1 MQKLTSLTILGAMA
15 ALFLAAGTVLAG
27 DAAFDTQYETVLSR
41 LQAMGHGVYTE
52 AEWADVASAVQN
64 LTAAARQSGD
74 ADAIIKAAVIEASV
88 AGDMRHQ
95 YPAALKVL
103 RNARAELSSAMP
115 NTDLSR
121 LYVKEAELLAET
133 GDRAAIQ
140 SLIAAYKASPS
151 YRPEMYAWSGGEG
164 PGDPIYLARP
174 KARGQHSMPLSIME
188 MALRRA
194 GSAPGTR
201 FPEFNLTD
209 IYGRP
214 LSSAAYR
221 GHVVLVDFFVRGW
234 PAWEDNLSAQI
245 DLFQRCHDQGFEII
259 GVCLEPGADLASLGL
274 PWPVVPAAPELTRQL
289 SIFGQTTSYLL
300 GANGAVL
307 ARDLRGQ
314 DLSTAVHSALEAVGQ
329 SKK

>member
-1 MQKLTSLTILGAMA
+1 MQKLTSLTVLGALT
-15 ALFLAAGTVLAG
+15 ALFVTATTVLAG
-27 DAAFDTQYETVLSR
+27 DSAFDTQYKTVLSR

-52 AEWADVASAVQN
+52 SDWSAVSSSVQD

-95 YPAALKVL
+95 YPAALKIL

-115 NTDLSR
+115 SADLSR

-140 SLIAAYKASPS
+140 SLIDAYKASPS
-151 YRPEMYAWSGGEG
+151 YRPEMYAWSGGEH

-194 GSAPGTR
+194 GSAPGTQ
-201 FPEFNLTD
+201 FPDFSLTD
-209 IYGRP
+209 VYGRP
-214 LSSAAYR
+214 ISSAAYR

-234 PAWEDNLSAQI
+234 KLWEDNLPAQI

-259 GVCLEPGADLASLGL
+259 GVCLDPDADLSAITL
-274 PWPVVPAAPELTRQL
+274 PWPVVPSAPALTRQL
-289 SIFGQTTSYLL
+289 SIFGQSTSYLL
-300 GANGAVL
+300 DVNGSVL

-314 DLSTAVHSALEAVGQ
+314 DLSTAVRAALEAIGQ
-329 SKK
+329 KK

>member
-1 MQKLTSLTILGAMA
+1 MKKLTALTVFCALT
-15 ALFLAAGTVLAG
+15 ALFLAAGTGLA
-27 DAAFDTQYETVLSR
+27 DDSAFQTQYETVLSR

-52 AEWADVASAVQN
+52 AEWADVARSVQD

-103 RNARAELSSAMP
+103 RNARADLSSAMP
-115 NTDLSR
+115 DADLSR

-140 SLIAAYKASPS
+140 SLIDAYKASPS

-214 LSSAAYR
+214 LASAAYR

-234 PAWEDNLSAQI
+234 PRWEENLSAQI

-259 GVCLEPGADLASLGL
+259 GVSLDPRADLSAFGL
-274 PWPVVPAAPELTRQL
+274 PWPVVRSAPELTRQL

-300 GANGAVL
+300 DVNGAVL
-307 ARDLRGQ
+307 GRDLRGQ
-314 DLSTAVHSALEAVGQ
+314 DLSTAVRAALEAVGQ
-329 SKK
+329 PK